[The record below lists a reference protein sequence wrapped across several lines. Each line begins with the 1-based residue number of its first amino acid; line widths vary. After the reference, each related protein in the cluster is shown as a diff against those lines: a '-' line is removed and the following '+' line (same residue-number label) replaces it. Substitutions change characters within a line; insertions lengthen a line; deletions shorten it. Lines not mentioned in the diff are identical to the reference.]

1 MLETAEFWV
10 AVGFV
15 ILVAGIWR
23 PVARQMTNALDARGE
38 RIRASLDEAR
48 SLAEEAQHL
57 LAEHQRRQRDA
68 GREVERLVAHAR
80 EEAERNVAESR
91 TRIEAAL
98 RRRVQLARE
107 KIAIAEADAVR
118 EVREVAVEIAVATTR
133 ALIARHLDAAA
144 SRRLIDGAIEEL
156 PARLH

>member
-1 MLETAEFWV
+1 MISSAEFWV

-15 ILVAGIWR
+15 ILVAAIWR
-23 PVARQMTNALDARGE
+23 PVSRQMTHALDARAE

-48 SLAEEAQHL
+48 GLAEEAQHL
-57 LAEHQRRQRDA
+57 LAEHQRKQRDA

-80 EEAERNVAESR
+80 EEAERNVTDARARLE
-91 TRIEAAL
+91 TAL

-133 ALIARHLDAAA
+133 ALIARHLDEGA